1 MFSAFY
7 VRDLF
12 KLLLVLMSFCMS
24 VIADE
29 TVEHKF
35 KPLPYAYDA
44 LEPHI
49 DAKTMEIH
57 YDRHHRAYFNNFMTA
72 VDGSALA
79 GQSFERIFANI
90 SEHSDTLR
98 NNGGG
103 VYNHDLF
110 WQIMSPDGGGRPD
123 GDLARRLETAFGS
136 FETFRATFNEAA
148 ATRFGSG
155 WAWLCVDADG
165 ELFVISTPN
174 QDNPLM
180 DIVDRQGT
188 PILALDVWEHAY
200 YLQYQN
206 QRGSYIEA
214 FWHVIDWNEVAARLE
229 AAER

>member
-1 MFSAFY
+1 MFSPLY
-7 VRDLF
+7 LRDLP
-12 KLLLVLMSFCMS
+12 KLLLVVLSLCLS
-24 VIADE
+24 AIADE

-35 KPLPYAYDA
+35 KPLPYPYDA

-57 YDRHHRAYFNNFMTA
+57 YDRHHRAYFNNFTA
-72 VDGSALA
+72 AIKGTPLA
-79 GQSFERIFANI
+79 GQSLERIFANI
-90 SEHSDTLR
+90 SENSDTVR
-98 NNGGG
+98 NNAGG

-110 WQIMSPDGGGRPD
+110 WQVSSPAGGGRPD
-123 GDLARRLETAFGS
+123 GDLARRLEAAFGS
-136 FETFRATFNEAA
+136 FEAFRATFNEAA

-155 WAWLCVDADG
+155 WAWLCVDANG
-165 ELFVISTPN
+165 ELFVSSTPN

-214 FWHVIDWNEVAARLE
+214 FWHVIDWDEVAARLE

>member
-12 KLLLVLMSFCMS
+12 KLLLVLMSFCLS

-155 WAWLCVDADG
+155 WAWLCVDANG
-165 ELFVISTPN
+165 ELFVSSTPN